1 MNILVTGGAGFVGS
15 HLCDALIEKGHFVTC
30 LDDFSTGS
38 IWNIRHLLDRTNFRL
53 AKGSILDK
61 SLLDKI
67 LCETNVVYH
76 LAAQVHVDRSYVEPE
91 LTWDVNVKGTQNILE
106 GCRWH
111 RVNHVIFASSS
122 EVYGTSQC
130 EKMDENHPLEA
141 PHPYGASKIAADR
154 MCYSYAKTYK
164 MPVDIVRCFNLYGP
178 RQKDFGYGGVISLFM
193 RKAIIGEPLT
203 IYGDGEQSRDYTYVT
218 DAVAFYTGLLGGCIV
233 NDGPWNVGIGTD
245 VSINRLAETINTI
258 CDRDSLI
265 IHTDARP
272 SEVIRLCCNNGKALK
287 MGWRP
292 RVGLED
298 GLISLY
304 KWFKQN
310 GTDPR

>member
-15 HLCDALIEKGHFVTC
+15 HLCEALIRLNHFVTC

-38 IWNIRHLLDRTNFRL
+38 IWNIRHLLDNTNFRL
-53 AKGSILDK
+53 AKGSILDRIM
-61 SLLDKI
+61 LDKI

-91 LTWDVNVKGTQNILE
+91 LTYDVNVKGTQNILE

-111 RVNHVIFASSS
+111 RVNHVIYASSS
-122 EVYGTSQC
+122 EVYGTAKC
-130 EKMDENHPLEA
+130 YKMAEDHPLEA

-154 MCYSYAKTYK
+154 MCFSYAMTYK

-193 RKAIIGEPLT
+193 RKAMRGEPLV

-218 DAVAFYTGLLGGCIV
+218 DAVEFYTRLLDGIIV
-233 NDGPWNVGIGTD
+233 NDGPWNVGTGID
-245 VSINRLAETINTI
+245 FSINELAERINTV
-258 CDRDSLI
+258 CGMKSLI
-265 IHTDARP
+265 IHAEPRP
-272 SEVIRLCCNNGKALK
+272 SEVIRLCCENTHALE

-292 RVGLED
+292 KLNLESGLKALRE
-298 GLISLY
+298 
-304 KWFKQN
+304 WFRQN
-310 GTDPR
+310 GTEPR